1 MDYTTSIYHD
11 ENEIINCRRK
21 TECGDIEFY
30 GYIADLLQELSECV
44 QDIYFIKD
52 IIKSYIEKEYHG
64 DTEMF
69 LNDISHCCDYYSLTN
84 TLKTIFQNKSS

>member
-11 ENEIINCRRK
+11 ENEIINCRK
-21 TECGDIEFY
+21 VNECGDIEFY
-30 GYIADLLQELSECV
+30 GYIADLMQELSDCV
-44 QDIYFIKD
+44 QEINFITN

-69 LNDISHCCDYYSLTN
+69 LNDVSHCCDYYSLTD
-84 TLKTIFQNKSS
+84 TLKSIFQKKIS

>member
-30 GYIADLLQELSECV
+30 GYIADLL
-44 QDIYFIKD
+44 
-52 IIKSYIEKEYHG
+52 
-64 DTEMF
+64 
-69 LNDISHCCDYYSLTN
+69 
-84 TLKTIFQNKSS
+84 